1 MTGITLFPSFSLEEA
16 QRRFYGVDEEAV
28 ARIVREVIDE
38 EFSVVEGGIL
48 ERFEEAAAHFFGS
61 PHAVAVSNGTSALHL
76 ALFAMDLQPGD
87 EVLIPS
93 YAYYAVPLAVCLM
106 GAVPVFCDVSADDLS
121 IDLDDAESMR
131 TSRTRAIIVHQPHG
145 YPPDA
150 ERLRSYADRHGLQ
163 LIADAA
169 QAHGALWD
177 GHPLGYYYDYVCSSL
192 GKGKLISGGE
202 LGVVT
207 APSDRCRDR
216 MLLYGHVNRVPAG
229 LLTDEYRHIDNAVGV
244 KYRPHPFALTL
255 ALEQMNSYAGR
266 SRQLVEQV
274 QHFERGLG
282 GLSAFSPLALPPE
295 ASRVYWRFP
304 VRVHAAEADLP
315 TLLRRLQERQCP
327 VHRNPGTLAHRH
339 SVVTEYYGIQTSRTF
354 PVAERIADE
363 FLHVDAF
370 PLYREGLADI
380 LLDAFAE
387 VSEGEIP
394 GTTEGEQ

>member
-1 MTGITLFPSFSLEEA
+1 MTNITLFPPYSLEET
-16 QRRFYGVDEEAV
+16 QRKFYGVDEDAV

-48 ERFEEAAAHFFGS
+48 ERFEEAAAQFFGA

-106 GAVPVFCDVSADDLS
+106 GAVPVFCDVSEQDLS
-121 IDLDDAESMR
+121 IDLDDAENMR

-150 ERLRSYADRHGLQ
+150 EHLRRYADRHGLQ

-169 QAHGALWD
+169 QAHGALWN

-216 MLLYGHVNRVPAG
+216 MLLYGHVNRVPAA

-255 ALEQMNSYAGR
+255 ALEQVTTYASR

-274 QHFERGLG
+274 QQFERGLS
-282 GLSAFSPLALPPE
+282 GLSAFSPLASSPE

-304 VRVHAAEADLP
+304 VRVNTSGDLE
-315 TLLRRLQERQCP
+315 TLARRLQERNCP

-339 SVVTEYYGIQTSRTF
+339 SVVTQYYGIQTDRTF
-354 PVAERIADE
+354 PVAERIAAQI
-363 FLHVDAF
+363 LHVDSF
-370 PLYREGLADI
+370 PLYQDGRSEI
-380 LLDAFAE
+380 LLEAFSE
-387 VSEGEIP
+387 VSARACP
-394 GTTEGEQ
+394 HTTEGAP